1 MVAPAE
7 ASLTTRN
14 RSPTTEERVTTHQE
28 GLSGE
33 VIREGGA
40 ERGEEVVRGET
51 YVLMIRLVG

>member
-7 ASLTTRN
+7 AFLTTRN
-14 RSPTTEERVTTHQE
+14 LSLTTGERVTTHQE

-40 ERGEEVVRGET
+40 GRGEEVVRGGT
-51 YVLMIRLVG
+51 YVSMIGLVG

>member
-40 ERGEEVVRGET
+40 ERGEEEVRGET
-51 YVLMIRLVG
+51 CVLMIGLVG